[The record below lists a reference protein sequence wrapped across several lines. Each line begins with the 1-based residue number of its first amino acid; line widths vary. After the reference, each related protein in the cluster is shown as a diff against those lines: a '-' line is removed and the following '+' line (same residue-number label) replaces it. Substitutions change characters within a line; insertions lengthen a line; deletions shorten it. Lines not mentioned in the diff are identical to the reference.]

1 MTDDSE
7 KFELKMD
14 YWALVANTSKHKT
27 GGYFM
32 FNLDGKNIDGK
43 HPIIFDFIYSR
54 DYSDGYGYFK
64 GDKEAIGYAQA
75 VGKNQKMKF
84 KKYGIV
90 PKALV
95 QMMAQ
100 YWSFQGKKNPS
111 YRNVTYGEFL
121 TLLINGPYK
130 SEAAKQ
136 VGEKFYRDL
145 LIKDMP
151 WIKRSFAM
159 ADKLYGR

>member
-1 MTDDSE
+1 
-7 KFELKMD
+7 MD
-14 YWALVANTSKHKT
+14 YWALVANTSRHKT

-64 GDKEAIGYAQA
+64 GDKEAISYAQA

-84 KKYGIV
+84 QKYAII

-95 QMMAQ
+95 KMMAQ
-100 YWSFQGKKNPS
+100 HWIFRGKHNPV
-111 YRNVTYGEFL
+111 YHNVTYGEFL
-121 TLLINGPYK
+121 TLLMRGPHRN
-130 SEAAKQ
+130 EAGRQ
-136 VGEKFYRDL
+136 ICEKFYHDL
-145 LIKDMP
+145 VCQNIP
-151 WIKRSFAM
+151 WLEKSFAK
-159 ADKLYGR
+159 ADNLYD